1 MKKRLV
7 LSFLL
12 VLSVFGVDASAK
24 KYTQVDLLTYGMVAL
39 VGVMAVGST
48 VGLVLHR
55 GNVKKQINSLDN
67 KTTDLK
73 QCLYQVQKVL
83 TNREDEVGISNRLE
97 NLEKKMEKYHGSDE
111 SKDCQCETSAL
122 DAPDMTAEQ
131 SESLIEAELGQDA
144 ATKAAATDEINEAN
158 DTQEAGPSVSEKAGD
173 DSVLANEKIDLDSY
187 VIIQGKDE
195 GQLKEAEAVAEAALS
210 GESKCCI
217 DQAKATVVQG
227 TANVEGKAEIKPN
240 DELNA
245 ILAVSDGSST
255 NKVEQPVKVEVKQN
269 GQNVSVEALQDWA
282 SKVCLYHRE
291 LKHEAFPEYEVYEVK
306 GAL

>member
-12 VLSVFGVDASAK
+12 VLSFFGVDASAK
-24 KYTQVDLLTYGMVAL
+24 KYTQVDLLTYGMVTL

-48 VGLVLHR
+48 VGLVVHR
-55 GNVKKQINSLDN
+55 GNVKKQINTLDN

-97 NLEKKMEKYHGSDE
+97 SLEKKMERYHGSDE

-122 DAPDMTAEQ
+122 DAPDVTAEQ
-131 SESLIEAELGQDA
+131 SESLFEAELGQDT
-144 ATKAAATDEINEAN
+144 ATKEAATDEINEPI
-158 DTQEAGPSVSEKAGD
+158 DTQEAGISVSEKAGD
-173 DSVLANEKIDLDSY
+173 DSELANEKIDLDSY
-187 VIIQGKDE
+187 VIIEGKDE
-195 GQLKEAEAVAEAALS
+195 GQPKEAEAALS

-227 TANVEGKAEIKPN
+227 SPNVEGKTEIKPN

-291 LKHEAFPEYEVYEVK
+291 LEHEAFPEYEVYEVK